1 MRVLSAVD
9 VLEVSPGEVG
19 EIPLEV
25 INTGEV
31 IEGVTA
37 RVLGLP
43 TEHAWTRP
51 AVLPLFPDATG
62 HLVVR
67 LDLPGTFPAGTHPVT
82 VEING
87 RTGSVHPAH
96 HDVDVVVEHR
106 PRLVLAASPSV
117 VRARRRATFE
127 VQVRNEGNVPLDVS
141 LRAQDSDRSLQAAI
155 SPSTVSVPPG
165 GSARCAVMVRG
176 PRQLFG
182 SDRDRPLRVQATAG
196 EQVET
201 AALTLRQ
208 RSTLSRG
215 LLTAL
220 VLLAIVAAWALVFLF
235 GIRTV
240 LGTDPLTRTAP
251 PSFFAATAIDG
262 GADGT
267 GADGTVTPVGANG
280 QPAGAVDR
288 DGALGAGVG
297 GVLSGTVTGASDGQ
311 GVGRITVDALRQGRD
326 GLVLVGSAAT
336 QEDGTYAVAGLFPG
350 SYFLRFTADG
360 YDPLWFPGVP
370 GQGGAELVRASTQTV
385 TEGLDVAI
393 TGHPAT
399 IHGTVDAGDVT
410 TPVTTTVVAS
420 ATWAPDDAPLAFTT
434 QAAEDGSYTFTDLP
448 APGTYELVFT
458 AEGYEP
464 VTTTERVAGGQERYA
479 TEVLLGAGT
488 GQISGV
494 VTDGRRPL
502 GGVEVSTTLD
512 GEDVVVGTPTIG
524 KVGRFV
530 IPGLTTPGTYVVT
543 FGKDGF
549 SPRTVVVDLTAGEV
563 RTDLE
568 VVLAGGAGTV
578 TGTVTG
584 PDGAGLGGVS
594 VVVGGGPTAVSGTTL
609 TSGQVGSYTLVGL
622 DPGRYT
628 LTFTLA
634 GHAAQS
640 VAVDLSSGTSPP
652 VDVTLQPSVGSIT
665 GRVLS
670 GGAGVAG
677 IAVHATQNGQRVW
690 TATSTSTAGSPAG
703 YYVIS
708 GLPPGTYTVSVPQAG
723 RTVATA
729 VVRVTAG
736 SAAAQDLVVP
746 AVS

>member
-9 VLEVSPGEVG
+9 VLEVTPGGVG

-43 TEHAWTRP
+43 AEHTSTRP

-82 VEING
+82 VEVNG

-96 HDVDVVVEHR
+96 HDVDVVVDHR

-141 LRAQDSDRSLQAAI
+141 LRANDSDRSLQAAI

-176 PRQLFG
+176 PRQTFG

-196 EQVET
+196 EQKET
-201 AALTLRQ
+201 VALTLRQ
-208 RSTLSRG
+208 RSLLSRG
-215 LLTAL
+215 LLTVAVL
-220 VLLAIVAAWALVFLF
+220 VGILAAWALIFVF
-235 GIRTV
+235 GIRGV

-251 PSFFAATAIDG
+251 PSFFAATPIEDDTT
-262 GADGT
+262 GAGGT
-267 GADGTVTPVGANG
+267 GTGTAVDANG
-280 QPAGAVDR
+280 RPAGTVDR

-297 GVLSGTVTGASDGQ
+297 GVLSGTVVGASDGR

-336 QEDGTYAVAGLFPG
+336 QEDGTYTVAGLFPG
-350 SYFLRFTADG
+350 SYYLRFSADG
-360 YDPLWFPGVP
+360 YDPLWFPDAP
-370 GQGGAELVRASTQTV
+370 TEADAQLARAFTQDV

-399 IHGTVDAGDVT
+399 IRGTVDAGDVT

-420 ATWAPDDAPLAFTT
+420 ATWAPDDAPLTFTT
-434 QAAEDGSYTFTDLP
+434 QASDDGSYAFTGLP
-448 APGTYELVFT
+448 APGTYTLTFT
-458 AEGYEP
+458 AEGYQP
-464 VTTTERVAGGQERYA
+464 VTTTEHVVGGQERYA
-479 TEVLLGAGT
+479 TKVLLGAGT
-488 GQISGV
+488 GQISGL
-494 VTDGRRPL
+494 VTDGNRPL
-502 GGVEVSTTLD
+502 GGVEVSTTL
-512 GEDVVVGTPTIG
+512 GGQDVVVGTPTIG
-524 KVGRFV
+524 QVGRFV
-530 IPGLTTPGTYVVT
+530 IPGLATPGTYAVT
-543 FGKDGF
+543 FTKDGF
-549 SPRTVVVDLTAGEV
+549 SPTTLVVDLTAGEV
-563 RTDLE
+563 RSDIE
-568 VVLAGGAGTV
+568 VVLAGGAGIV

-609 TSGQVGSYTLVGL
+609 TSGRVGAYTLVGL
-622 DPGRYT
+622 EPGRYT
-628 LTFTLA
+628 LTFALP
-634 GHAAQS
+634 GHAPQS
-640 VAVDLSSGTSPP
+640 VAVDLSTGTSAP

-677 IAVHATQNGQRVW
+677 VAVHATQNGQRVW
-690 TATSTSTAGSPAG
+690 TATSTDAGATPSG
-703 YYVIS
+703 YYVI
-708 GLPPGTYTVSVPQAG
+708 GDLPPGTYTISVPRDG

-729 VVRVTAG
+729 VVQVTAG
-736 SAAAQDLVVP
+736 STASQDLTVP
-746 AVS
+746 AGG